1 MGWRYLLLPAAY
13 LLGSLNT
20 SIVLS
25 KFVFKKDVRGS
36 GSGNAGMTNMTR
48 SFGKG
53 VGVLVLLLDALKGV
67 AAVLLARYF
76 ITGTISALWTADNA
90 VWVPLI
96 GYCMMM
102 GHIFPVFFGFKG
114 GKGIATTAGVLL
126 ALDPLYLLI
135 LLSIFAL
142 VTFTSRYV
150 SLGSLTVAVLYPAVT
165 FGGYYLF
172 QRGALDAA
180 FVSILFAVTVIW
192 MHRENIKRLLSH
204 SENKIGAAKKKG

>member
-1 MGWRYLLLPAAY
+1 MSWRYLLLPAAY

-25 KFVFKKDVRGS
+25 KFVFKKDVRSS

-53 VGVLVLLLDALKGV
+53 VGALVLLMDALKGV
-67 AAVLLARYF
+67 AAVLLARWF
-76 ITGTISALWTADNA
+76 ITDTIAALWTADNA

-135 LLSIFAL
+135 LVSIFML

-150 SLGSLTVAVLYPAVT
+150 SLGSLTVAVLYPVVT
-165 FGGYYLF
+165 FGGYFLF
-172 QRGALDAA
+172 HRGALDAA

-192 MHRENIKRLLSH
+192 MHRENIKRLLNH
-204 SENKIGAAKKKG
+204 SENKLGSKKK